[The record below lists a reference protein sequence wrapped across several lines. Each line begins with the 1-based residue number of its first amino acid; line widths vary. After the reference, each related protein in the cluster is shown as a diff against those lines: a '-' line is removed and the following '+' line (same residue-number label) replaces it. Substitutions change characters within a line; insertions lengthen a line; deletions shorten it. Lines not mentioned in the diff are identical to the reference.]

1 MERSRSTAVTVLDT
15 PTSTKKPA
23 RMSDA
28 EWQARLELAPCYR
41 IFDHLGWVEMIFN
54 HITVR
59 VPGEEGHLLINPFG
73 LTYEEVTASNLV
85 KIDLDGNILSDS
97 DWPINEAGLLIHSV
111 IHANRPDAH
120 CIMHT
125 HTTAGTGVA
134 CLRGGL
140 DPDNFYSAQLH
151 DMVAYHDFEG
161 ITVDPEEKPRLV
173 ADLGDR
179 NLMILRNHGLLAC
192 GPTVPAAF
200 AALWTLQRACEIQLA
215 AQSSGQPLMPVTL
228 EAAVRSTT
236 ESFQMGDRTQAGRTL
251 FDALRRR
258 VDRVAPDYAV

>member
-1 MERSRSTAVTVLDT
+1 VTVLDNPTIT
-15 PTSTKKPA
+15 PAQTTKPTG
-23 RMSDA
+23 MSDE
-28 EWQARLELAPCYR
+28 EWEARLELAACYR

-54 HITVR
+54 HITLR
-59 VPGEEGHLLINPFG
+59 VPGEDGHLLINPFG
-73 LTYEEVTASNLV
+73 LMYHEVTASNLV
-85 KIDLDGNILSDS
+85 KIDLDGTILSDS
-97 DWPINEAGLLIHSV
+97 EWPINEAGLLIHSV

-134 CLRGGL
+134 CLRDGL

-161 ITVDPEEKPRLV
+161 ITVDSAEKPRLV

-179 NLMILRNHGLLAC
+179 NLMMLRNHGLLAL
-192 GPTVPAAF
+192 GPTLPSAF

-215 AQSSGQPLMPVTL
+215 AQSSGRPLMPVTP
-228 EAAVRSTT
+228 EAARRSTE
-236 ESFQMGDRTQAGRTL
+236 ESFQMGDRTQAGRGL
-251 FDALRRR
+251 FNALRRR
-258 VDRVAPDYAV
+258 IDRVAPDYAV

>member
-1 MERSRSTAVTVLDT
+1 MTALY
-15 PTSTKKPA
+15 PELSSAKPA
-23 RMSDA
+23 TIGAA
-28 EWQARLELAPCYR
+28 EWEARLELAATYR

-59 VPGEEGHLLINPFG
+59 VPGEDGHLLINPFG
-73 LTYEEVTASNLV
+73 LMYHEVTASNLV

-111 IHANRPDAH
+111 IHTNRPDAH
-120 CIMHT
+120 CVIHT

-134 CLRGGL
+134 CLRDGL
-140 DPDNFYSAQLH
+140 DPNNFYSAQLH

-161 ITVDPEEKPRLV
+161 ITVDPDEKPRLL
-173 ADLGDR
+173 ANLGNR
-179 NLMILRNHGLLAC
+179 NLMILRNHGLLAL

-215 AQSSGQPLMPVTL
+215 AQSSGQPLTAVTE
-228 EAAVRSTT
+228 EAAVRSTR
-236 ESFQMGDRTQAGRTL
+236 ESFQMGDRTEAGRSL
-251 FDALRRR
+251 FDALRRKI
-258 VDRVAPDYAV
+258 DHIDPSYAS

>member
-1 MERSRSTAVTVLDT
+1 MTVLDT
-15 PTSTKKPA
+15 PTSTAKPA
-23 RMSDA
+23 YMSDA
-28 EWQARLELAPCYR
+28 EWRARLELAACYR
-41 IFDHLGWVEMIFN
+41 VFHHLGWVEMVFN

-73 LTYEEVTASNLV
+73 LMYDEVTASNLV
-85 KIDLDGNILSDS
+85 KIDLDGNVLSDS
-97 DWPINEAGLLIHSV
+97 DWPVNEAGLLIHSV

-140 DPDNFYSAQLH
+140 DPDNFYAAQLH

-179 NLMILRNHGLLAC
+179 GLMILRNHGLLSV

-215 AQSSGQPLMPVTL
+215 AQQSGQPLTPVSR
-228 EAAVRSTT
+228 EAAERSTK
-236 ESFQMGDRTQAGRTL
+236 ESFQMGDRTEAGRTL

-258 VDRVAPDYAV
+258 IDRVAPDYAV